1 MSITSENAAAG
12 RGSGRVPEK
21 SSFAQTCNLLSQY
34 LKEKRSLGM
43 TPKDEFPT
51 ARPPAIMNLLTNMEN
66 PEEKSG
72 SAAELGLFSPLAEPS
87 SATQMT
93 IFYDGKVL
101 VFNDLPPER
110 AEEIMAMAGKGIVP
124 CSRSTP
130 TTVPD
135 KVMEP
140 TIAREQP
147 LTKVSSDLPI
157 ARRASLHRFFE
168 KRKDRVSARAPYQVN
183 SQPSS
188 KPTGES
194 YKFNKENQQSSNK
207 FDLNL

>member
-1 MSITSENAAAG
+1 
-12 RGSGRVPEK
+12 
-21 SSFAQTCNLLSQY
+21 
-34 LKEKRSLGM
+34 
-43 TPKDEFPT
+43 
-51 ARPPAIMNLLTNMEN
+51 MNLLTNMEN

-168 KRKDRVSARAPYQVN
+168 KRKDR
-183 SQPSS
+183 
-188 KPTGES
+188 
-194 YKFNKENQQSSNK
+194 
-207 FDLNL
+207 